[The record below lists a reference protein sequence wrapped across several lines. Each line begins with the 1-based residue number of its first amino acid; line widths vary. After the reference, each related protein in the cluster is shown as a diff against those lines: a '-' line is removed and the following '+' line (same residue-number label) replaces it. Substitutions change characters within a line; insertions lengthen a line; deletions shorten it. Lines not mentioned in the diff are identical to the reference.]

1 MKKAKKVFLS
11 IIAAALCVL
20 SMLSVAP
27 SASALSKPKAPKSVK
42 YISDYA
48 VQEHCLT
55 FKPSS
60 GGATGYHVQVVNAS
74 GKVTSNQYYK
84 STRKDKVFYKL
95 GDEYVVWC
103 NNNFNKYIAN
113 GQFYT
118 VKVRAFNAS
127 NYKSGKPSS
136 AKYSGFASTYAAET
150 VTGAK
155 AQRVKSPKGIKF
167 SWNKTKGATGY
178 ELRFMSL
185 DKKDVYETHKVKG
198 ASATFTRISGV
209 YLDRVKTV
217 HLQIIPVKAS
227 GKKTYTGAVWKYFKL
242 NVK

>member
-1 MKKAKKVFLS
+1 
-11 IIAAALCVL
+11 
-20 SMLSVAP
+20 MLSVAP
-27 SASALSKPKAPKSVK
+27 TASALSTPKAPKSVK

-127 NYKSGKPSS
+127 NYHQLLI
-136 AKYSGFASTYAAET
+136 YVLCLLWFL
-150 VTGAK
+150 
-155 AQRVKSPKGIKF
+155 QQLF
-167 SWNKTKGATGY
+167 SLA
-178 ELRFMSL
+178 
-185 DKKDVYETHKVKG
+185 
-198 ASATFTRISGV
+198 
-209 YLDRVKTV
+209 
-217 HLQIIPVKAS
+217 P
-227 GKKTYTGAVWKYFKL
+227 AVCGCL
-242 NVK
+242 L